1 MSDSTKLIRL
11 EDGSLVEVAASTDE
25 SEQIAGSSGAARV
38 EASLDAVIPLLK
50 KACKPLA
57 AAWKE
62 LDNDVNIEQAE
73 IELGLSF
80 EAEGNLYITKA
91 TTGANLKVKLIM
103 QQKSQVS

>member
-1 MSDSTKLIRL
+1 MSDPTKLIRL
-11 EDGSLVEVAASTDE
+11 EDGSLVEVAASIDE
-25 SEQIAGSSGAARV
+25 SQQIAGSSGAERV
-38 EASLDAVIPLLK
+38 QASFDEVIPLLK

-103 QQKSQVS
+103 KQKHQNL